1 MEVTIQKFPHFELL
15 SIIGRADSAEA
26 PRLEQALRAVI
37 GRGMYKLV
45 IDMSQLEYMSSAGLR
60 ALAEAQRQVMHHNR
74 GEMVLTQVPD
84 NVREALALVG
94 FTEHFK
100 IIDPAASALA
110 YMEKLPGSSSRRDA

>member
-1 MEVTIQKFPHFELL
+1 MEVTTRKFPHFELL
-15 SIIGRADSAEA
+15 SIKGRVDSVEA

-45 IDMSQLEYMSSAGLR
+45 IDMSQLEYMSSAGFR

-74 GEMVLTQVPD
+74 GELVLTQVPGR
-84 NVREALALVG
+84 VLEALSLVG

-100 IIDPAASALA
+100 IIDPLASALE
-110 YMEKLPGSSSRRDA
+110 YVEKLSAGASRPDA